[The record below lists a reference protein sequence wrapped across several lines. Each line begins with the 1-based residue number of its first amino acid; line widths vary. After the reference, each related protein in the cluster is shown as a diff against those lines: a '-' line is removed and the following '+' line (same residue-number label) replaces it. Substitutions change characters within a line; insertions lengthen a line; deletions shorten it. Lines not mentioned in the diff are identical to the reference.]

1 LRQVLGF
8 FRGFSPVENSV
19 RFGSNQ
25 DGRPSGEAWVSFSK
39 IEEAKKA
46 VREKDRHHLGNR

>member
-1 LRQVLGF
+1 MPQTTNFL
-8 FRGFSPVENSV
+8 SAIY
-19 RFGSNQ
+19 Q